1 MRHLWNCFCREL
13 GLIKESPRY
22 LILLTAGIL
31 FSYVFFLTFMHEGQP
46 ENLPIA
52 VVDQDGS
59 YLSRRLCHEI
69 DAMQGVD
76 VVAVYNSHS
85 EAREAMQ
92 RQEIFAFLE
101 IPKGT
106 YSEVLDFKT
115 PHLALYS
122 NNAYLLAGTLSYKT
136 LSTIGKLT
144 SAAVQR
150 EVMRKKGYSE
160 DQIMGMIQPIEIDAH
175 LISNPW
181 GSYLPYVLTT
191 MLPGII
197 GVMALLLTVYLVT
210 NEYKLKT
217 EIIWLSTAGGDM
229 LKALIGK
236 LLPYTCWFTLLG
248 IVGNIV
254 MFGFSH
260 FVCLGS
266 FFALSVTMLLFVM
279 AMQSMGVLLAG
290 LIPDQHLAVSI
301 AAIYGM
307 LSFSMSGF
315 SYPVVSMPPA
325 LQAFSYIFPLRHY
338 YLTYADVAMFG
349 ANFTQYWSHLC
360 WLLCFLIA
368 GCIGGLLLNQLAK
381 SDSDKAT
388 VEC

>member
-1 MRHLWNCFCREL
+1 MKHLWNCFCREL
-13 GLIKESPRY
+13 GMIKESPRY
-22 LILLTAGIL
+22 LILLTSGIL

-69 DAMQGVD
+69 DATQGVE
-76 VVAVYNSHS
+76 VVAVYNTHR
-85 EAREAMQ
+85 EACEAMQ

-101 IPKGT
+101 IPECT
-106 YSEVLDFKT
+106 YSELLDFKT
-115 PHLALYS
+115 PHIALYS
-122 NNAYLLAGTLSYKT
+122 NNAYLLAGTLSFKT
-136 LSTIGKLT
+136 LSTISKLA

-150 EVMRKKGYSE
+150 EVMRKKGYTD
-160 DQIMGMIQPIEIDAH
+160 DQIMGMIQPVEIDAH

-197 GVMALLLTVYLVT
+197 GVMALLFTIYLVT

-217 EIIWLSTAGGDM
+217 DKMWLEAAGGDM
-229 LKALIGK
+229 LSALAGK
-236 LLPYTCWFTLLG
+236 LLPYTLWFTLLG

-254 MFGFSH
+254 MFGFCH
-260 FVCLGS
+260 FICLGS
-266 FFALSVTMLLFVM
+266 FFTLSVAILLLVL

-290 LIPDQHLAVSI
+290 LIPDQHLAISI

-315 SYPVVSMPPA
+315 SYPVVNMPPA
-325 LQAFSYIFPLRHY
+325 LQALSYIFPLRHY
-338 YLTYADVAMFG
+338 YLTYDDVAMFG
-349 ANFTQYWSHLC
+349 APFTQYWSHIC
-360 WLLCFLIA
+360 GLLCFMVV
-368 GCIGGLLLNQLAK
+368 GCIGGLLLNRLGKNA
-381 SDSDKAT
+381 SDVAST
-388 VEC
+388 EC

>member
-1 MRHLWNCFCREL
+1 
-13 GLIKESPRY
+13 
-22 LILLTAGIL
+22 
-31 FSYVFFLTFMHEGQP
+31 
-46 ENLPIA
+46 
-52 VVDQDGS
+52 
-59 YLSRRLCHEI
+59 
-69 DAMQGVD
+69 
-76 VVAVYNSHS
+76 
-85 EAREAMQ
+85 
-92 RQEIFAFLE
+92 
-101 IPKGT
+101 
-106 YSEVLDFKT
+106 
-115 PHLALYS
+115 
-122 NNAYLLAGTLSYKT
+122 
-136 LSTIGKLT
+136 
-144 SAAVQR
+144 
-150 EVMRKKGYSE
+150 
-160 DQIMGMIQPIEIDAH
+160 MI
-175 LISNPW
+175 
-181 GSYLPYVLTT
+181 
-191 MLPGII
+191 
-197 GVMALLLTVYLVT
+197 
-210 NEYKLKT
+210 
-217 EIIWLSTAGGDM
+217 
-229 LKALIGK
+229 KALIGK

>member
-1 MRHLWNCFCREL
+1 MRYLLNTIRREL
-13 GLIKESPRY
+13 GMIKDSPRY
-22 LILLTAGIL
+22 LIWLTTGIL
-31 FSYVFFLTFMHEGQP
+31 FSYAFFLTFMWEGQP

-69 DAMQGVD
+69 DATQGVD
-76 VVAVYNSHS
+76 VVAIYNSHS

-101 IPKGT
+101 IPAGT

-150 EVMRKKGYSE
+150 EVMRKKGCSDE
-160 DQIMGMIQPIEIDAH
+160 QIMAMIQPIEIDAH

-197 GVMALLLTVYLVT
+197 GVMALLFTVYLVT
-210 NEYKLKT
+210 NEFKT
-217 EIIWLSTAGGDM
+217 GSAESWLSAANGDM
-229 LKALIGK
+229 LTALSGK
-236 LLPYTCWFTLLG
+236 LLPYTFWFALLG
-248 IVGNIV
+248 VVGNIV
-254 MFGFSH
+254 MFGGCH
-260 FVCLGS
+260 FYCVGS
-266 FFALSVTMLLFVM
+266 FFVLSMAVLIFVL
-279 AMQSMGVLLAG
+279 AMQSMGIFLAG
-290 LIPDQHLAVSI
+290 LIPEQHLAVSV

-307 LSFSMSGF
+307 LSFSMAGF

-325 LQAFSYIFPLRHY
+325 LQAVSRLFPLRHY

-349 ANFTQYWSHLC
+349 ATASQYLFHFCALG
-360 WLLCFLIA
+360 LFLIA
-368 GCIGGLLLNQLAK
+368 GFAGGLLLNRNNNRL
-381 SDSDKAT
+381 T
-388 VEC
+388 E

>member
-1 MRHLWNCFCREL
+1 MKHLWNCFCREL
-13 GLIKESPRY
+13 RLIQESPRY
-22 LILLTAGIL
+22 LILLTVGIL

-59 YLSRRLCHEI
+59 YLSRRLSHEI
-69 DAMQGVD
+69 DATQGVD
-76 VVAVYNSHS
+76 VVAVYNSHA

-101 IPKGT
+101 IPEGT

-150 EVMRKKGYSE
+150 EVMRKKGYTE

-197 GVMALLLTVYLVT
+197 GVMALLFSVYLLT

-217 EIIWLSTAGGDM
+217 DKTWLSAAGGDM
-229 LKALIGK
+229 LSALAGK
-236 LLPYTCWFTLLG
+236 LLPYTFWFTLLG
-248 IVGNIV
+248 IIGNIV
-254 MFGFSH
+254 MFGFCH

-266 FFALSVTMLLFVM
+266 FFALSVTLLLFVL

-349 ANFTQYWSHLC
+349 APFTQYWSHLC
-360 WLLCFLIA
+360 WLLCFLVA
-368 GCIGGLLLNQLAK
+368 GCIGGLLLNRLGNQDPNTA
-381 SDSDKAT
+381 S